1 MRRLAFAAALL
12 LLTPAPF
19 AHAQPAPAPANARF
33 YADCFADSTANKS
46 YDRNGAY
53 LRFTCYGAA
62 AQAFYE
68 ALGPWSGPKGWE
80 RTVDGMTYRFTA
92 AVKKDDSGSGVDRCW
107 HAPAGNP
114 VYGCLLVFPAGK
126 FIDG

>member
-1 MRRLAFAAALL
+1 MRAIALAALA
-12 LLTPAPF
+12 LTAATAPQ
-19 AHAQPAPAPANARF
+19 AQAQPAPAPANAKF
-33 YADCFADSTANKS
+33 YADCLADSIASKS

-80 RTVDGMTYRFTA
+80 RTTGGMSYRFTA
-92 AVKKDDSGSGVDRCW
+92 EVKKEDSGSGVDRCW
-107 HAPAGNP
+107 QAPAGNP
-114 VYGCLLVFPAGK
+114 AYGCLLVFPAGK